1 MMFNCQKKN
10 SEKFLKSSC
19 KINLSEYNKSIDS
32 KARQKKFKKY
42 AHIKKQLHIIKYK
55 G

>member
-1 MMFNCQKKN
+1 MYNEILYNKVQTVKKDRKKN

-32 KARQKKFKKY
+32 KEQ
-42 AHIKKQLHIIKYK
+42 
-55 G
+55 